1 MNTSHLARP
10 PQRSTGLAQKALGA
24 GALALAA
31 GAFAGHWVIP
41 DRVADH
47 YGWPRNR
54 WYQREIGA
62 FNAGLGYGVI
72 AYARGRTDQAF
83 LGSWGI
89 AALLLALT
97 RAAAMRRGAR
107 RGPWNAATVIED
119 AALGIGALALL
130 RRSTGPSSEQCGARS
145 HRRAARRWR
154 RGVLRQ
160 PGNLGDALRGSPR

>member
-1 MNTSHLARP
+1 MNRPDAATP
-10 PQRSTGLAQKALGA
+10 PQRPISWAHKALGA
-24 GALALAA
+24 GALAMAA
-31 GAFAGHWVIP
+31 GAFAGHLVVP

-97 RAAAMRRGAR
+97 RAAAMRSGAR

-119 AALGIGALALL
+119 AALGIGAL
-130 RRSTGPSSEQCGARS
+130 
-145 HRRAARRWR
+145 
-154 RGVLRQ
+154 VL
-160 PGNLGDALRGSPR
+160 LRGSAGSKP